1 MTRTLK
7 PRSLPRA
14 RLRHTLA
21 TLVLAGLAG
30 GALAGPANVDGKR
43 IEKVAKGGE
52 AGNWLSHGRGYDEK
66 RYSPLKQI
74 NDGNVD
80 KLGLAWT
87 HKLDIDM
94 GVEATPIVVD
104 GVMYTTGPFS
114 VVYALEAATGKL
126 LWKYDPEVPRPMA
139 GEGCCGPVNRGVAVW
154 KGKVYV
160 GTFDGRLVALDA
172 AKGTPV
178 WTVDTVLDH
187 AKSYTITGAPRI
199 VKGKVLIGNGGA
211 EFGVRGYVTA
221 YDAETGKQAWRFFTV
236 PGDPKLP
243 PEDDAMAMALK
254 TWFGDGWIKWGGGG
268 TVWDS
273 MSYDP
278 ELNQLYIGVGN
289 GSPFNYQFRSEG
301 KGDNLFL
308 SSVVALNPDT
318 GKYIWHYQTTPADRW
333 DFTAAQQMT
342 LADIKIDGK
351 LRKVLMQAPKNGFF
365 YVLDRT
371 NGKLISA
378 KNFVPVNWASH
389 IDLATGRPVMLPD
402 ADYAKEAKL
411 ISPAI
416 IGGHNWHP
424 MSFSPDTGLV
434 YLPAQETAAGL
445 EAQKEPLFLPSKA
458 VVNIGLNVPDLPE
471 DPAVVKQISQSW
483 RGRLLAWD
491 PVKQEVRWSQD
502 YRTIYNGGT
511 LATAG
516 NLVFQGTADGRV
528 VAYAADSGKLLWQ
541 SPANTGVMA
550 GPVTFEVKGEQYV
563 TFMAGWGGTFPRIL
577 GPLSLAA
584 KVKPESRILT
594 YKIGGQAT
602 LPPAKFDTLP
612 LPPPPPVTLEADKM
626 PMARMLFNGYCANCH
641 GLNAVSG
648 GVVPDLR
655 YLSAD
660 THAQFN
666 AIVAGARAD
675 KGMPP
680 FANAMLPEHMEMIH
694 QYVIKR
700 AHDLKA
706 ELDKA
711 KAEGSQPAG
720 K

>member
-1 MTRTLK
+1 MTLTG
-7 PRSLPRA
+7 
-14 RLRHTLA
+14 T
-21 TLVLAGLAG
+21 
-30 GALAGPANVDGKR
+30 ALASSPANVDAKR
-43 IEKVAKGGE
+43 IESIANGGE

-66 RYSPLKQI
+66 RYSPLTQI
-74 NDGNVD
+74 NDGNVAG
-80 KLGLAWT
+80 LSLAWT

-114 VVYALEAATGKL
+114 IVYALDAATGKL
-126 LWKYDPEVPRPMA
+126 LWKHDPGVPKSIA
-139 GEGCCGPVNRGVAVW
+139 GQGCCGPVNRGVAVW

-160 GTFDGRLVALDA
+160 GTFDGRLLALDA
-172 AKGTPV
+172 ATGMEK
-178 WTVDTVLDH
+178 WSVDTVIDH

-221 YDAETGKQAWRFFTV
+221 YDADSGKQAWRFFTV
-236 PGDPKLP
+236 PGDPALP
-243 PEDDAMAMALK
+243 PEDDAMKMALK
-254 TWFGDGWIKWGGGG
+254 TWFGNGWVKWGGGG

-308 SSVVALNPDT
+308 SSIVALDPDT

-333 DFTAAQQMT
+333 DFTAAQQMV
-342 LADIKIDGK
+342 LADVAIDGK
-351 LRKVLMQAPKNGFF
+351 PRKVLMQAPKNGFF

-378 KNFVPVNWASH
+378 KNIVPINWATH
-389 IDLATGRPVMLPD
+389 VDLATGRPAMVPEA
-402 ADYAKEAKL
+402 ADYAAGPKL

-416 IGGHNWHP
+416 IGAHNWHP
-424 MSFSPDTGLV
+424 MSYHPKTGLV
-434 YLPAQETAAGL
+434 YIPAQETAAGL
-445 EAQKEPLFLPSKA
+445 EAQDEPLFIPSKS
-458 VVNIGLNVPDLPE
+458 VVNIGLKVPELPE
-471 DPAVVKQISQSW
+471 DPSIVEKISQSW
-483 RGRLLAWD
+483 RGRLIAWD
-491 PVKQEVRWSQD
+491 PIKQEARWSQE

-528 VAYAADSGKLLWQ
+528 LAYAADSGALLWE

-550 GPVTFEVKGEQYV
+550 GPVSYEAGGEQYI
-563 TFMAGWGGTFPRIL
+563 TFMAGWGGTFPRLL

-584 KVKPESRILT
+584 KVRPEARILT
-594 YKIGGQAT
+594 YKLGGKAQ
-602 LPPAKFDTLP
+602 LPAQKYDPVP
-612 LPPPPPVTLEADKM
+612 LPPPPPNTLEADKL
-626 PMARMLFNGYCANCH
+626 PVARRLFNGFCANCH

-655 YLSAD
+655 YLSTD
-660 THAQFN
+660 SHLQFN
-666 AIVAGARAD
+666 AIVAGARAA
-675 KGMPP
+675 KGMPA
-680 FANAMLPEHMEMIH
+680 FADAMLPEHMELIH
-694 QYVIKR
+694 QYIIKR
-700 AHDLKA
+700 AHDLQSELAALKA
-706 ELDKA
+706 A
-711 KAEGSQPAG
+711 K
-720 K
+720 

>member
-1 MTRTLK
+1 MTLTG
-7 PRSLPRA
+7 
-14 RLRHTLA
+14 T
-21 TLVLAGLAG
+21 
-30 GALAGPANVDGKR
+30 ALASSPANVDAKR
-43 IEKVAKGGE
+43 IESIANGGE

-66 RYSPLKQI
+66 RYSPLTQI
-74 NDGNVD
+74 NDGNVAG
-80 KLGLAWT
+80 LSLAWT

-114 VVYALEAATGKL
+114 IVYALDAATGKL
-126 LWKYDPEVPRPMA
+126 LWKHDPGVPKSIA
-139 GEGCCGPVNRGVAVW
+139 GQGCCGPVNRGVAVW

-160 GTFDGRLVALDA
+160 GTFDGRLLALDA
-172 AKGTPV
+172 ATGMEK
-178 WTVDTVLDH
+178 WSVDTVIDH

-221 YDAETGKQAWRFFTV
+221 YDADSGKQAWRFFTV
-236 PGDPKLP
+236 PGDPALP
-243 PEDDAMAMALK
+243 PEDDAMKMALK
-254 TWFGDGWIKWGGGG
+254 TWFGNGWVKWGGGG

-308 SSVVALNPDT
+308 SSIVALDPDT

-333 DFTAAQQMT
+333 DFTAAQQMV
-342 LADIKIDGK
+342 LADVAIDGK
-351 LRKVLMQAPKNGFF
+351 PRKVLMQAPKNGFF

-378 KNFVPVNWASH
+378 KNIVPINWATH
-389 IDLATGRPVMLPD
+389 VDLATGRPAMMPEA
-402 ADYAKEAKL
+402 ADYAAGPKL

-416 IGGHNWHP
+416 IGAHNWHP
-424 MSFSPDTGLV
+424 MSYHPKTGLV
-434 YLPAQETAAGL
+434 YIPAQETAAGL
-445 EAQKEPLFLPSKA
+445 EAQDEPLFIPSKS
-458 VVNIGLNVPDLPE
+458 VVNIGLKVPELPE
-471 DPAVVKQISQSW
+471 DPSIVEKISQSW
-483 RGRLLAWD
+483 RGRLIAWD
-491 PVKQEVRWSQD
+491 PIKQEARWSQE

-528 VAYAADSGKLLWQ
+528 LAYAADSGALLWE

-550 GPVTFEVKGEQYV
+550 GPVSYEAGGEQYI
-563 TFMAGWGGTFPRIL
+563 TFMAGWGGTFPRLL

-584 KVKPESRILT
+584 KVRPEARILT
-594 YKIGGQAT
+594 YKLGGKAQ
-602 LPPAKFDTLP
+602 LPAQKYDPVP
-612 LPPPPPVTLEADKM
+612 LPPPPPNTLEADKL
-626 PMARMLFNGYCANCH
+626 PVARMLFNGFCANCH

-655 YLSAD
+655 YLSTD
-660 THAQFN
+660 SHLQFN
-666 AIVAGARAD
+666 AIVAGARAA
-675 KGMPP
+675 KGMPA
-680 FANAMLPEHMEMIH
+680 FADAMLPEHMELIH
-694 QYVIKR
+694 QYIIKR
-700 AHDLKA
+700 AHDLQSELAALKA
-706 ELDKA
+706 A
-711 KAEGSQPAG
+711 K
-720 K
+720 

>member
-1 MTRTLK
+1 MTT
-7 PRSLPRA
+7 RSPLPR
-14 RLRHTLA
+14 RIQTLTGVLLA
-21 TLVLAGLAG
+21 SMTLTGT
-30 GALAGPANVDGKR
+30 ALASSPANVDAKR
-43 IEKVAKGGE
+43 IESIANGGE

-66 RYSPLKQI
+66 RYSPLTQI
-74 NDGNVD
+74 NDGNVAG
-80 KLGLAWT
+80 LSLAWT

-114 VVYALEAATGKL
+114 IVYALDAATGKL
-126 LWKYDPEVPRPMA
+126 LWKHDPGVPKSIA
-139 GEGCCGPVNRGVAVW
+139 GQGCCGPVNRGVAVW

-160 GTFDGRLVALDA
+160 GTFDGRLLALDA
-172 AKGTPV
+172 ATGMEK
-178 WTVDTVLDH
+178 WSVDTVIDH

-221 YDAETGKQAWRFFTV
+221 YDADSGKQAWRFFTV
-236 PGDPKLP
+236 PGDPALP
-243 PEDDAMAMALK
+243 PEDDAMKMALK
-254 TWFGDGWIKWGGGG
+254 TWFGNGWVKWGGGG

-308 SSVVALNPDT
+308 SSIVALDPDT

-333 DFTAAQQMT
+333 DFTAAQQMV
-342 LADIKIDGK
+342 LADVAIDGK
-351 LRKVLMQAPKNGFF
+351 PRKVLMQAPKNGFF

-378 KNFVPVNWASH
+378 KNIVPINWATH
-389 IDLATGRPVMLPD
+389 VDLATGRPAMVPEA
-402 ADYAKEAKL
+402 ADYAAGPKL

-416 IGGHNWHP
+416 IGAHNWHP
-424 MSFSPDTGLV
+424 MSYHPKTGLV
-434 YLPAQETAAGL
+434 YIPAQETAAGL
-445 EAQKEPLFLPSKA
+445 EAQDEPLFIPSKS
-458 VVNIGLNVPDLPE
+458 VVNIGLKVPELPE
-471 DPAVVKQISQSW
+471 DPSIVEKISQSW
-483 RGRLLAWD
+483 RGRLIAWD
-491 PVKQEVRWSQD
+491 PIKQEARWSQE

-528 VAYAADSGKLLWQ
+528 LAYAADSGALLWE

-550 GPVTFEVKGEQYV
+550 GPVSYEAGGEQYI
-563 TFMAGWGGTFPRIL
+563 TFMAGWGGTFPRLL

-584 KVKPESRILT
+584 KVRPEARILT
-594 YKIGGQAT
+594 YKLGGKAQ
-602 LPPAKFDTLP
+602 LPAQKYDPVP
-612 LPPPPPVTLEADKM
+612 LPPPPPNTLEADKL
-626 PMARMLFNGYCANCH
+626 PVARMLFNGFCANCH

-655 YLSAD
+655 YLSTD
-660 THAQFN
+660 SHLQFN
-666 AIVAGARAD
+666 AIVAGARAA
-675 KGMPP
+675 KGMPA
-680 FANAMLPEHMEMIH
+680 FADAMLPEHMELIH
-694 QYVIKR
+694 QYIIKR
-700 AHDLKA
+700 AHDLQSELAALKA
-706 ELDKA
+706 
-711 KAEGSQPAG
+711 AE
-720 K
+720 

>member
-1 MTRTLK
+1 MTLTG
-7 PRSLPRA
+7 
-14 RLRHTLA
+14 T
-21 TLVLAGLAG
+21 
-30 GALAGPANVDGKR
+30 ALASSPANVDAKR
-43 IEKVAKGGE
+43 IESIANGGE

-66 RYSPLKQI
+66 RYSPLTQI
-74 NDGNVD
+74 NDGNVAG
-80 KLGLAWT
+80 LSLAWT

-114 VVYALEAATGKL
+114 IVYALDAATGKL
-126 LWKYDPEVPRPMA
+126 LWKHDPGVPKSIA
-139 GEGCCGPVNRGVAVW
+139 GQGCCGPVNRGVAVW

-160 GTFDGRLVALDA
+160 GTFDGRLLALDA
-172 AKGTPV
+172 ATGMEK
-178 WTVDTVLDH
+178 WSVDTVIDH

-221 YDAETGKQAWRFFTV
+221 YDADSGKQAWRFFTV
-236 PGDPKLP
+236 PGDPALP
-243 PEDDAMAMALK
+243 PEDDAMKMALK
-254 TWFGDGWIKWGGGG
+254 TWFGNGWVKWGGGG

-308 SSVVALNPDT
+308 SSIVALDPDT

-333 DFTAAQQMT
+333 DFTAAQQMV
-342 LADIKIDGK
+342 LADVAIDGK
-351 LRKVLMQAPKNGFF
+351 PRKVLMQAPKNGFF

-378 KNFVPVNWASH
+378 KNIVPINWATH
-389 IDLATGRPVMLPD
+389 VDLATGRPAMVPEA
-402 ADYAKEAKL
+402 ADYAAGPKL

-416 IGGHNWHP
+416 IGAHNWHP
-424 MSFSPDTGLV
+424 MSYHPKTGLV
-434 YLPAQETAAGL
+434 YIPAQETAAGL
-445 EAQKEPLFLPSKA
+445 EAQDEPLFIPSKS
-458 VVNIGLNVPDLPE
+458 VVNIGLKVPELPE
-471 DPAVVKQISQSW
+471 DPSIVEKISQSW
-483 RGRLLAWD
+483 RGRLIAWD
-491 PVKQEVRWSQD
+491 PIKQEARWSQE

-528 VAYAADSGKLLWQ
+528 LAYAADSGALLWE

-550 GPVTFEVKGEQYV
+550 GPVSYEAGGEQYI
-563 TFMAGWGGTFPRIL
+563 TFMAGWGGTFPRLL

-584 KVKPESRILT
+584 KVRPEARILT
-594 YKIGGQAT
+594 YKLGGKAQ
-602 LPPAKFDTLP
+602 LPAQKYDPVP
-612 LPPPPPVTLEADKM
+612 LPPPPPNTLEADKL
-626 PMARMLFNGYCANCH
+626 PVARMLFNGFCANCH

-655 YLSAD
+655 YLSTD
-660 THAQFN
+660 SHLQFN
-666 AIVAGARAD
+666 AIVAGARAA
-675 KGMPP
+675 KGMPA
-680 FANAMLPEHMEMIH
+680 FADAMLPEHMELIH
-694 QYVIKR
+694 QYIIKR
-700 AHDLKA
+700 AHDLQSELAALKA
-706 ELDKA
+706 A
-711 KAEGSQPAG
+711 K
-720 K
+720 

>member
-1 MTRTLK
+1 MTLTG
-7 PRSLPRA
+7 
-14 RLRHTLA
+14 T
-21 TLVLAGLAG
+21 
-30 GALAGPANVDGKR
+30 ALASSPANVDAKR
-43 IEKVAKGGE
+43 IESIANGGE

-66 RYSPLKQI
+66 RYSPLTQI
-74 NDGNVD
+74 NDGNVAG
-80 KLGLAWT
+80 LSLAWT

-114 VVYALEAATGKL
+114 IVYALDAATGKL
-126 LWKYDPEVPRPMA
+126 LWKHDPGVPKSIA
-139 GEGCCGPVNRGVAVW
+139 GQGCCGPVNRGVAVW

-160 GTFDGRLVALDA
+160 GTFDGRLLALDA
-172 AKGTPV
+172 ATGMEK
-178 WTVDTVLDH
+178 WSVDTVIDH

-221 YDAETGKQAWRFFTV
+221 YDADSGKQAWRFFTV
-236 PGDPKLP
+236 PGDPALP
-243 PEDDAMAMALK
+243 PEDDAMKMALK
-254 TWFGDGWIKWGGGG
+254 TWFGNGWVKWGGGG

-308 SSVVALNPDT
+308 SSIVALDPDT

-333 DFTAAQQMT
+333 DFTAAQQMV
-342 LADIKIDGK
+342 LADVAIDGK
-351 LRKVLMQAPKNGFF
+351 PRKVLMQAPKNGFF

-378 KNFVPVNWASH
+378 KNIVPINWATH
-389 IDLATGRPVMLPD
+389 VDLATGRPAMVPEA
-402 ADYAKEAKL
+402 ADYAAGPKL

-416 IGGHNWHP
+416 IGAHNWHP
-424 MSFSPDTGLV
+424 MSYHPKTGLV
-434 YLPAQETAAGL
+434 YIPAQETAAGL
-445 EAQKEPLFLPSKA
+445 EAQDEPLFIPSKS
-458 VVNIGLNVPDLPE
+458 VVNIGLKVPELPE
-471 DPAVVKQISQSW
+471 DPSIVEKISQSW
-483 RGRLLAWD
+483 RGRLIAWD
-491 PVKQEVRWSQD
+491 PIKQEARWSQE

-528 VAYAADSGKLLWQ
+528 LAYAADSGALLWE

-550 GPVTFEVKGEQYV
+550 GPVSYEAGGEQYI
-563 TFMAGWGGTFPRIL
+563 TFMAGWGGTFPRLL

-584 KVKPESRILT
+584 KVRPEARILT
-594 YKIGGQAT
+594 YKLGGKAQ
-602 LPPAKFDTLP
+602 LPAQKYDPVP
-612 LPPPPPVTLEADKM
+612 LPPPPPNTLEADKL
-626 PMARMLFNGYCANCH
+626 PVARMLFNGFCANCH

-655 YLSAD
+655 YLSTD
-660 THAQFN
+660 SHLQFN
-666 AIVAGARAD
+666 AIVAGARAA
-675 KGMPP
+675 KGMPA
-680 FANAMLPEHMEMIH
+680 FADAMLPEHMELIH
-694 QYVIKR
+694 QYIIKR
-700 AHDLKA
+700 AHDLQSELAALKA
-706 ELDKA
+706 
-711 KAEGSQPAG
+711 AE
-720 K
+720 

>member
-1 MTRTLK
+1 MTLTG
-7 PRSLPRA
+7 
-14 RLRHTLA
+14 T
-21 TLVLAGLAG
+21 
-30 GALAGPANVDGKR
+30 ALASSPANVDAKR
-43 IEKVAKGGE
+43 IESIANGGE

-66 RYSPLKQI
+66 RYSPLTQI
-74 NDGNVD
+74 NDGNVAG
-80 KLGLAWT
+80 LSLAWT

-114 VVYALEAATGKL
+114 IVYALDAATGKL
-126 LWKYDPEVPRPMA
+126 LWKHDPGVPKSIA
-139 GEGCCGPVNRGVAVW
+139 GQGCCGPVNRGVAVW

-160 GTFDGRLVALDA
+160 GTFDGRLLALDA
-172 AKGTPV
+172 ATGMEK
-178 WTVDTVLDH
+178 WSVDTVIDH

-221 YDAETGKQAWRFFTV
+221 YDADSGKQAWRFFTV
-236 PGDPKLP
+236 PGDPALP
-243 PEDDAMAMALK
+243 PEDDAMKMALK
-254 TWFGDGWIKWGGGG
+254 TWFGNGWVKWGGGG

-308 SSVVALNPDT
+308 SSIVALDPDT

-333 DFTAAQQMT
+333 DFTAAQQMV
-342 LADIKIDGK
+342 LADVAIDGK
-351 LRKVLMQAPKNGFF
+351 PRKVLMQAPKTGFF

-378 KNFVPVNWASH
+378 KNIVPINWATH
-389 IDLATGRPVMLPD
+389 VDLATGRPAMVPEA
-402 ADYAKEAKL
+402 ADYAAGPKL

-416 IGGHNWHP
+416 IGAHNWHP
-424 MSFSPDTGLV
+424 MSYHPKTGLV
-434 YLPAQETAAGL
+434 YIPAQETAAGL
-445 EAQKEPLFLPSKA
+445 EAQDEPLFIPSKS
-458 VVNIGLNVPDLPE
+458 VVNIGLKVPELPE
-471 DPAVVKQISQSW
+471 DPSIVEKISQSW
-483 RGRLLAWD
+483 RGRLIAWD
-491 PVKQEVRWSQD
+491 PIKQEARWSQE

-528 VAYAADSGKLLWQ
+528 LAYAADSGALLWE

-550 GPVTFEVKGEQYV
+550 GPVSYEAGGEQYI
-563 TFMAGWGGTFPRIL
+563 TFMAGWGGTFPRLL

-584 KVKPESRILT
+584 KVRPEARILT
-594 YKIGGQAT
+594 YKLGGKAQ
-602 LPPAKFDTLP
+602 LPAQKYDPVP
-612 LPPPPPVTLEADKM
+612 LPPPPPNTLEADKL
-626 PMARMLFNGYCANCH
+626 PVARMLFNGFCANCH

-655 YLSAD
+655 YLSTD
-660 THAQFN
+660 SHLQFN
-666 AIVAGARAD
+666 AIVAGARAA
-675 KGMPP
+675 KGMPA
-680 FANAMLPEHMEMIH
+680 FADAMLPEHMELIH
-694 QYVIKR
+694 QYIIKR
-700 AHDLKA
+700 AHDLQSELAALKA
-706 ELDKA
+706 A
-711 KAEGSQPAG
+711 K
-720 K
+720 